1 MQSSFRRF
9 ATSLALC
16 VSLTAPIEAHTLAVI
31 LTKTQAP
38 ENSKATVYMA
48 WGHLLPVDELVN
60 AEDIAS
66 YRVHGPSGETKD
78 LKLDPRSLQANEVV
92 FEKSGVHQVEASR
105 KTGVFTFVKK
115 GDGKTAFMRVPK
127 SEVKLEPGSTI
138 VRSMRSQMYAKAIA
152 ICGEAGEKPA
162 AALGHRLE
170 IVPVTA
176 PKNFLID
183 KPITMK
189 VISDGKPLADAAVQ
203 IACLRTHSD
212 GTSTTQA
219 KTDANG
225 QFEFTPAET
234 GLWMIS
240 VNHSE
245 KATGE
250 DAKSFDTDS
259 FVATL
264 TLGIEDVVK

>member
-1 MQSSFRRF
+1 MQRSFRYL
-9 ATSLALC
+9 ATSLA
-16 VSLTAPIEAHTLAVI
+16 VTISLTAPIEAHTLAVI

-60 AEDIAS
+60 SDDIS
-66 YRVHGPSGETKD
+66 TYRLHGPTGEPKA
-78 LKLDPRSLQANEVV
+78 LKLDPRSLQANEIV
-92 FEKSGVHQVEASR
+92 FDKPGVHQVEAAR
-105 KTGVFTFVKK
+105 KTGIFTFVKK
-115 GDGKTAFMRVPK
+115 GDGKTAFLRVPK
-127 SEVKLEPGSTI
+127 SEVKLEPGSSI

-152 ICGEAGEKPA
+152 VCGEPGDKA
-162 AALGHRLE
+162 AEALGHRLE
-170 IVPVTA
+170 IVAVTA
-176 PKNFLID
+176 PKQFRID
-183 KPITMK
+183 KPITAK
-189 VISDGKPLADAAVQ
+189 VISDGKPLANASVQ

-212 GTSTTQA
+212 GTSTIQA

-225 QFEFTPAET
+225 QFEFTPTET

-240 VNHSE
+240 VNHSV

-264 TLGIEDVVK
+264 TLGIEDEEN